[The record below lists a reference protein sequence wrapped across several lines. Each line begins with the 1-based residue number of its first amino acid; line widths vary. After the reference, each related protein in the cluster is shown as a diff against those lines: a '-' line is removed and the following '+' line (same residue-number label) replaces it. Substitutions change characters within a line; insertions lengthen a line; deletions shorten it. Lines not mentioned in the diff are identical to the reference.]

1 MTGGLMDFKAR
12 LMEKRRIAWL
22 ALAACA
28 AAIAASFLWEGPRT
42 VYMHAIII
50 CLDCIGLV

>member
-1 MTGGLMDFKAR
+1 MDFKAR